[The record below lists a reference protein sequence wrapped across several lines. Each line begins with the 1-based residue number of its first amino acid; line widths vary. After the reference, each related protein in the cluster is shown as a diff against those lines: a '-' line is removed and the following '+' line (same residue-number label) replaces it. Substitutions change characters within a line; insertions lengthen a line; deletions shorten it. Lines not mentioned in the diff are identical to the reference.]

1 LIATFHNHSN
11 WSDGQTDFGPM
22 HAYAAAHGVDILGL
36 SDHFCVYPDGASPD
50 WSLLPAQARDYVDEV
65 LSYRASGGMEVRVGA
80 EFDWFE
86 DHKSVLAPIVEAL
99 PLDYRIGSV
108 HHVGLAQFDCSETF
122 WSARSQEGRDLIF
135 AGYWELIREM
145 AESGLFDIAGHLD
158 LPKKFGFAPG
168 ADMTALIDD
177 ALDAVADSGM
187 AVELNT
193 AGFGRPCADAYPSL
207 DILRRCQARDI
218 PVTLSADGHAPSH
231 LLYEFEHGLARL
243 REAGFTSIARFRERE
258 MWFEPLSQGLVRG
271 R

>member
-36 SDHFCVYPDGASPD
+36 SDHFCVYPDGSSPD
-50 WSLLPAQARDYVDEV
+50 WSIPPAEASDYVDEV
-65 LSYRASGGMEVRVGA
+65 LSYRDDAGLEVRVGA

-86 DHKSVLAPIVEAL
+86 GHKGILAPIVESL

-108 HHVGLAQFDCSETF
+108 HHVGLEQFDASEAF
-122 WSARSQEGRDLIF
+122 WSGKSQEGRDQIF
-135 AGYWELIREM
+135 AEYWELIREM

-158 LPKKFGFAPG
+158 LPKKFGFKPV
-168 ADMTALIDD
+168 ADVTALIDD
-177 ALDAVADSGM
+177 ALDAIAASGIV
-187 AVELNT
+187 VELNT

-207 DILRRCQARDI
+207 DILQRCRARDI

-231 LLYEFEHGLARL
+231 ILFEFERGLARL
-243 REAGFTSIARFRERE
+243 REAGFSSIARFRERE
-258 MWFEPLSQGLVRG
+258 KWFEPLSQGLVR
-271 R
+271 RR